1 MGKVIMSGIVPKLKI
16 GTSRLPR
23 GYTELV
29 YIQSNGTQ
37 YINTGIKP
45 NNNTWIVM
53 DAQFVGAT
61 DQSKLYTPFGVR
73 GGNYFFELYKA
84 STSNWNL
91 TFLWNKTYNQFFNI
105 DYAARH
111 TFEINKNRGSVDD
124 NGISYTNGT
133 FQMAYPLY
141 LCADNNAGAVDAMSP
156 LKVYSCQ
163 IYDNGTL
170 VRDYVPCI
178 SNDDTVG
185 LYDLVEGKFYGSM
198 GSGNFIGS
206 EVA

>member
-1 MGKVIMSGIVPKLKI
+1 MGKVSLSGIVPKLKI
-16 GTSRLPR
+16 GTSRLPK

-37 YINTGIKP
+37 HINTRFNP
-45 NNNTWIVM
+45 NNNTRVVM

-61 DQSKLYTPFGVR
+61 SQSTLYTPFGVR
-73 GGNYFFELYKA
+73 GGGYFFELYKA
-84 STSNWNL
+84 SASNWNL

-111 TFEINKNRGSVDD
+111 TFEINKNTASVD
-124 NGISYTNGT
+124 GVSVSYANGT

-141 LCADNNAGAVDAMSP
+141 LCADNNAGTVDAKSP
-156 LKVYSCQ
+156 LNVYSCQ

-170 VRDYVPCI
+170 VRDYVPCL
-178 SNDDTVG
+178 SDTDGVG
-185 LYDLVEGKFYGSM
+185 LYDLVEGRFYGNA
-198 GSGNFIGS
+198 GTGVFIGS